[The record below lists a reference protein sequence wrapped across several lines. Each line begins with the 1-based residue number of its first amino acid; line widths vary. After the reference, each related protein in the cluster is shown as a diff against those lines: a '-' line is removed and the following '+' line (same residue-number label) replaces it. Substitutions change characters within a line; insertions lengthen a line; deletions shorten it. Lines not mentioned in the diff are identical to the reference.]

1 MSKPTLLGAPSA
13 KSDLEDETQ
22 RLLIKE
28 KGPIISQL
36 SSSPLAWTWTIL
48 GPGLLVCLADTDAGC
63 LVVAAQSG
71 ARWGYALL
79 AMQLALIPVLYLAQE
94 LTVRLAICTQMGHTA
109 CIRERFGPFW
119 AWLTTGLLVISCVGA
134 VISEMSGV
142 ASVAELW
149 GFSRLVGTFG
159 SAILVSSVVIF
170 CNYKQVEVIGV
181 SLGLFELA
189 FVATM
194 FLLKPNPVEMVK
206 GFGEFPIQKPE
217 FSELVASNIG
227 AVIMPW
233 MIYFQQSAIV
243 ARKMSSAQDMQNE
256 RSVTL
261 FGSVLTQ
268 MVMIGTLVSM
278 AAAHP
283 SNTDLHDVG
292 DIALALAPTFGH
304 TLSKVLVSLGFIGGS
319 LSGAFVVALAAA
331 WAVCEASGKDNPF
344 SLDSSFKDSPVF
356 YSSFLAVIVGGV
368 LVLLT
373 GVDVIR
379 LNVYIELMD
388 ALLMPMAIGFLFVL
402 ATGSQCPEG
411 IRVTGVH
418 KWVVGILFTICTIF
432 AVGSGFY
439 SLFNTK

>member
-1 MSKPTLLGAPSA
+1 MKPDVLGAQGA
-13 KSDLEDETQ
+13 DDIENE
-22 RLLIKE
+22 RLLIKD
-28 KGPIISQL
+28 KGPIASRL
-36 SSSPLAWTWTIL
+36 SSSPLAWTWTVL

-79 AMQLALIPVLYLAQE
+79 ALQLVLIPVLYLAQE

-109 CIRERFGPFW
+109 CIREQFGPVW
-119 AWLTTGLLVISCVGA
+119 AWITTSLLVISCVGA

-159 SAILVSSVVIF
+159 AAILVASVVIL
-170 CNYKQVEVIGV
+170 CNYRQVEYIGV
-181 SLGLFELA
+181 TLGMFEIV
-189 FVATM
+189 FIFTM
-194 FLLKPNPVEMVK
+194 FLLKPDPVDMVK
-206 GFGEFPIQKPE
+206 GFAEFPVEKPE

-243 ARKMSSAQDMQNE
+243 ARKMHTAEDMQNE
-256 RSVTL
+256 RSTTL
-261 FGSVLTQ
+261 FGSFLTQ
-268 MVMIGTLVSM
+268 FVMIGTMVSM

-283 SNTDLHDVG
+283 NNTDLNDVG
-292 DIALALAPTFGH
+292 DIAQALAPTFGL
-304 TLSKVLVSLGFIGGS
+304 TLSQVLVSLGFVGGS
-319 LSGAFVVALAAA
+319 ISGAFVVALAAA
-331 WAVCEASGKDNPF
+331 WAVCEAGQWDNRF

-356 YSSFLAVIVGGV
+356 YSSFIAVIVVGV
-368 LVLLT
+368 LVLLS

-388 ALLMPMAIGFLFVL
+388 ALLMPMAIGFLYAL
-402 ATGSQCPEG
+402 ATGPQCPEG
-411 IRVTGVH
+411 IRVTGLH
-418 KWVVGILFTICTIF
+418 KGLLAIVFTLCTIF
-432 AVGSGFY
+432 ALGSGFY
-439 SLFNTK
+439 SIFSGK

>member
-1 MSKPTLLGAPSA
+1 MKPTLLGAGSV
-13 KSDLEDETQ
+13 DDIETEH
-22 RLLIKE
+22 LLNKG
-28 KGPIISQL
+28 KGPIASQL
-36 SSSPLAWTWTIL
+36 SSSPLAWTWTVL

-79 AMQLALIPVLYLAQE
+79 LMQLVLIPVLYLAQE

-109 CIRERFGPFW
+109 CIREQFGPFW
-119 AWLTTGLLVISCVGA
+119 AWVTTSLLVISCVGA

-149 GFSRLVGTFG
+149 GFSRFVGTFG
-159 SAILVSSVVIF
+159 AAILVSSVVLL
-170 CNYKQVEVIGV
+170 CNYRQVEVIGV
-181 SLGLFELA
+181 SLGMFEIV
-189 FVATM
+189 FVFTM
-194 FLLKPNPVEMVK
+194 FLLKPDPVDMVK
-206 GFGEFPIQKPE
+206 GFAEFPIEKPE
-217 FSELVASNIG
+217 FSELIASNIG

-243 ARKMSSAQDMQNE
+243 ARKMHSAEDMQNE
-256 RSVTL
+256 RSTTL
-261 FGSVLTQ
+261 FGSILTQ
-268 MVMIGTLVSM
+268 TVMIGTLVSM

-283 SNTDLHDVG
+283 QNANLHDVG
-292 DIALALAPTFGH
+292 DIAAALAPTFGL
-304 TLSKVLVSLGFIGGS
+304 TFSQVLVSLGFIGGS
-319 LSGAFVVALAAA
+319 ISGAFVVALAAA
-331 WAVCEASGKDNPF
+331 WAVCEAGQWDNRF

-356 YSSFLAVIVGGV
+356 YTSFMVVIVVGV
-368 LVLLT
+368 LVLLS

-388 ALLMPMAIGFLFVL
+388 ALLMPMAIGFLYLL
-402 ATGSQCPEG
+402 ATGPQCPEG

-418 KWVVGILFTICTIF
+418 KCVLATIFTICTIF

-439 SLFNTK
+439 SLLWGK